1 MSSSGR
7 MIHLA
12 TECIK
17 ESFRLDDLKGRFGG
31 DEFIVIIKNVDGPT
45 AQVLVERYRQN
56 LAVKCQPHGGR
67 YAITNSIG
75 VSLFPQHGKT
85 VDELFKKA
93 DYALYQAKRQ
103 GKNQTAFFTE
113 DA

>member
-1 MSSSGR
+1 M
-7 MIHLA
+7 
-12 TECIK
+12 
-17 ESFRLDDLKGRFGG
+17 KGRFGG